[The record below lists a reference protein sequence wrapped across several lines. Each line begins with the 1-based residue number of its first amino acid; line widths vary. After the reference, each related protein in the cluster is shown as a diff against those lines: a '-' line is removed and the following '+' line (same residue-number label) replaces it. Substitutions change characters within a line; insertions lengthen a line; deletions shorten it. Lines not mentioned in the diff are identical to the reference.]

1 MRDYH
6 SIDLSSRKDLVI
18 IKNDADELSE
28 EDIKK
33 MFKQIEE
40 ENKRIKEKYFPV
52 NTPIV
57 NIEQRTFKDLLKIFI
72 KEVKTHAFGNVI
84 RS

>member
-1 MRDYH
+1 MSDYH

-18 IKNDADELSE
+18 IKKDADELSE

-33 MFKQIEE
+33 MFKQIEK
-40 ENKRIKEKYFPV
+40 ENKRIKEKYFSV
-52 NTPIV
+52 NTPIT

>member
-1 MRDYH
+1 MSDYH

-40 ENKRIKEKYFPV
+40 ENKRIKEKYFSV

-57 NIEQRTFKDLLKIFI
+57 NIEKRTFKDLLKIFI

>member
-1 MRDYH
+1 MSEYH

-33 MFKQIEE
+33 MFKQIEA
-40 ENKRIKEKYFPV
+40 ENKRMKEKYF
-52 NTPIV
+52 
-57 NIEQRTFKDLLKIFI
+57 LL
-72 KEVKTHAFGNVI
+72 
-84 RS
+84 

>member
-1 MRDYH
+1 MSDYH

-40 ENKRIKEKYFPV
+40 ENKRIKEKYFSV
-52 NTPIV
+52 NTPIA

>member
-1 MRDYH
+1 MSDYH

-33 MFKQIEE
+33 MFKQIEK
-40 ENKRIKEKYFPV
+40 ENKRIKEKYFSV
-52 NTPIV
+52 NTPIT

>member
-1 MRDYH
+1 MSEYH

-33 MFKQIEE
+33 
-40 ENKRIKEKYFPV
+40 
-52 NTPIV
+52 
-57 NIEQRTFKDLLKIFI
+57 
-72 KEVKTHAFGNVI
+72 NVYAN
-84 RS
+84 

>member
-1 MRDYH
+1 MSDYH

-40 ENKRIKEKYFPV
+40 ENKRIKEKYFSV

-57 NIEQRTFKDLLKIFI
+57 NIEKSTFKDLLKIFI

>member
-1 MRDYH
+1 MSDYH

-18 IKNDADELSE
+18 IKNDADELSV

-40 ENKRIKEKYFPV
+40 ENKRMKEKYFPV

-57 NIEQRTFKDLLKIFI
+57 NIEKRTFKDLLKIFI

>member
-1 MRDYH
+1 MSDYH

-18 IKNDADELSE
+18 IKNDADELFE

-40 ENKRIKEKYFPV
+40 ENKRIKEKYFSV

-57 NIEQRTFKDLLKIFI
+57 NIEKRTFKDLLKIFI

>member
-1 MRDYH
+1 MSDYH

-40 ENKRIKEKYFPV
+40 ENKRIKEKYFSV
-52 NTPIV
+52 NTPIA

-72 KEVKTHAFGNVI
+72 KEVKTHAFGNTI
-84 RS
+84 KS

>member
-1 MRDYH
+1 MSDYH

-28 EDIKK
+28 EDIQK

-40 ENKRIKEKYFPV
+40 ENKKMKEKYFSV
-52 NTPIV
+52 NTPIT